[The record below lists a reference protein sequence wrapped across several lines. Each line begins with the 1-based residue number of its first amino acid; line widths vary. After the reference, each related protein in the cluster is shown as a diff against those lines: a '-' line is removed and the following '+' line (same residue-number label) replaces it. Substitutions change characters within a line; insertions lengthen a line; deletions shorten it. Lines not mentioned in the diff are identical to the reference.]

1 MLKNSGKWVVQK
13 KIFLNEINLDENFLI
28 NKNVKKELELE
39 FDFDTKDVFKM
50 IKDRNKNYPN
60 QKILRLDR
68 VNINGDILYPYSAKV
83 KNNQWYIKVYELY
96 SGKFSEI
103 LEDYFLKL
111 KYATKKDFKNRKY

>member
-1 MLKNSGKWVVQK
+1 MLENSGKWLVQK